1 MSGFSAEWLALREPY
16 DARARNAAVL
26 DAVAAA
32 FKTLPSIRIVD
43 LACGIGS
50 TLRALGPRLAAS
62 QNWRLVDNDLSLLGR
77 ALAMSRAKNISVEGV
92 PLDLNRD
99 LEAVLD
105 GPVDLIVTSALLD
118 LVSGEWLERLVMET
132 VARSIPV
139 YAALSYDGRIELGPT
154 DPLDAAVATAVNAH
168 QTTNKGF
175 GRALGPAAG
184 AAAIEK
190 FKKLG
195 YSVVPGASDW
205 VIGPGDR
212 DMQMEIFSGWASAAR
227 EIGDLSLAD
236 TVSWLTRRRDLVS
249 NGHSA
254 IRVSHVDF
262 FARPIATR

>member
-16 DARARNAAVL
+16 DAQARNAAVL
-26 DAVAAA
+26 DAVAAS

-43 LACGIGS
+43 LACGTGS
-50 TLRALGPRLAAS
+50 TLRALGPRLAAP
-62 QNWRLVDNDLSLLGR
+62 QNWRLIDNDLSLLGR
-77 ALAMSRAKNISVEGV
+77 ALEMPRGKNIAVEGV

-118 LVSGEWLERLVMET
+118 LVSEVWLERLVMET

-139 YAALSYDGRIELGPT
+139 YAALSYDGRIDLGPA
-154 DPLDAAVATAVNAH
+154 DPLDAAVVAAVNAH

-175 GRALGPAAG
+175 GLALGPAAG

-190 FKKLG
+190 FEKLG
-195 YSVVPGASDW
+195 CSVEHGASDW
-205 VIGPGDR
+205 VIGPSDR
-212 DMQMEIFSGWASAAR
+212 NMQIEIFSGWASAAR

-249 NGHSA
+249 NGRSS
-254 IRVSHVDF
+254 IRVGHVDF

>member
-1 MSGFSAEWLALREPY
+1 MTGFSAEWLALREPY
-16 DARARNAAVL
+16 DAQARNAAVL
-26 DAVAAA
+26 DAVTAL

-43 LACGIGS
+43 LACGTGS
-50 TLRALGPRLAAS
+50 TLRALGPRLAAP

-77 ALAMSRAKNISVEGV
+77 ATAMTAPARIKIEGV

-118 LVSGEWLERLVMET
+118 LVSEVWLERLVVET

-139 YAALSYDGRIELGPT
+139 YAALSYDGRVELGPT
-154 DPLDAAVATAVNAH
+154 DPLDAAVAAAVNAH

-175 GRALGPAAG
+175 GPALGPAAG

-190 FKKLG
+190 FKQLG
-195 YSVVPGASDW
+195 YSVVHGASDW
-205 VIGPGDR
+205 VIGPQDC
-212 DMQMEIFSGWASAAR
+212 DLQMEIFAGWASAAR

-236 TVSWLTRRRDLVS
+236 TVSWLTRRRDLVG
-249 NGHSA
+249 NGRSL
-254 IRVSHVDF
+254 IRVGHVDF